1 MLVSVRLLPLGLL
14 LAALCACACSEKPSP
29 NPQARAPEAAPA
41 AAPASQV
48 DGNPASANQDHH
60 KVLAVF
66 GDSLSAGLGLE
77 PGQSF
82 PDHLQRQFDQQGY
95 PWRVVNLGISGDTTE
110 EGAARM
116 DSATSLQPA
125 IVLLE
130 LGGNDGLRGLPL
142 AGTRKNLDTMIQ
154 TFQKAGAKVVLAG
167 MTLPPNY
174 GPDYIQGFQKIYK
187 DLASQYHL
195 TFIPFLLADIV
206 TPDLHYFQRD
216 GIHPTAEGA
225 IIVSETVLRALKPL
239 LGAPSPN

>member
-1 MLVSVRLLPLGLL
+1 MTLL
-14 LAALCACACSEKPSP
+14 LVALLGALCGCSSSKPEPRPAETTPTPSP
-29 NPQARAPEAAPA
+29 ATQTATDNR
-41 AAPASQV
+41 
-48 DGNPASANQDHH
+48 

-66 GDSLSAGLGLE
+66 GDSLSAGNGLD

-82 PDHLQRQFDQQGY
+82 PDDLQRKLDQQGY
-95 PWRVVNLGISGDTTE
+95 PWRVVNLGIGGDTTD

-142 AGTRKNLDTMIQ
+142 SGTRKNLDRMIR
-154 TFQKAGAKVVLAG
+154 TFQGAGAKVVLAG

-225 IIVSETVLRALKPL
+225 LIVSETVLRALKPL
-239 LGAPSPN
+239 LGTPSPN